1 MTFRQQERCPLV
13 FIRKNAASVKSWE
26 DLNAPLTLRSQRPV
40 QSCVCGSLV
49 TESRNRTRWGR
60 RSAPGRRT
68 PSRHSS
74 WRRSSGCRCSVEK
87 QRMTK
92 QSKDKSSRFGFSI
105 RSVVHLIISWQTQTR
120 CHIASQAD
128 VDRHIVFFPLH
139 PFFTLNRLERH
150 VSAACQLRWIVNQ
163 TSFLWAD
170 SCPGAAQ
177 TAACRRGYGAAI
189 RGCNQRPPRR
199 A

>member
-1 MTFRQQERCPLV
+1 MYTLFCSFLKQQLTHKSMKVTFQQ
-13 FIRKNAASVKSWE
+13 NAAPWCLLERMQLLGSSLG

-87 QRMTK
+87 QRMKK
-92 QSKDKSSRFGFSI
+92 QSEDKSSRFGSFI
-105 RSVVHLIISWQTQTR
+105 RPVVHLSAGKR
-120 CHIASQAD
+120 EPD
-128 VDRHIVFFPLH
+128 VTLRHRP
-139 PFFTLNRLERH
+139 TL
-150 VSAACQLRWIVNQ
+150 ID
-163 TSFLWAD
+163 TSSSSLCIHSSRSTEWNAM
-170 SCPGAAQ
+170 
-177 TAACRRGYGAAI
+177 
-189 RGCNQRPPRR
+189 
-199 A
+199 